1 MWQSI
6 QLVHIYSS
14 QTIPRQLKN
23 FFLLQYDQE
32 TSVEFYAIK
41 SSGKDEE
48 PAFFL
53 I

>member
-1 MWQSI
+1 MTI
-6 QLVHIYSS
+6 YTAGAHILKSNYSLAT
-14 QTIPRQLKN
+14 QE

-41 SSGKDEE
+41 PSGKDEE

-53 I
+53 V